1 MSGYT
6 TYLRWQR
13 IESYADALGFRIGNP
28 RHGNWSGTND
38 VDVVSLYPKDTE
50 LPTYSRDAELFV
62 GTFGQLEIWL
72 QGWVKAQQYDMLL
85 RLTDHKKRKKAEVRE
100 IERQRLQALKIE
112 QKQVWNTLKE
122 KTNV

>member
-1 MSGYT
+1 MSGYQ
-6 TYLRWQR
+6 TYTRFQR
-13 IESYADALGFRIGNP
+13 IEAQAEMLGFRIGNP
-28 RHGNWSGTND
+28 KNGMWSGGD
-38 VDVVSLYPKDTE
+38 DLVALYPRDTE

-85 RLTDHKKRKKAEVRE
+85 RLTDDKKRKKAEVRE